1 MKKKKI
7 IELQKMA
14 LESSTSENILLQKY
28 VEKLLS
34 DKEDLQAV
42 IVSIEEKNKQEKE
55 TESEKDLK
63 IENLKSII
71 EDCKIELEERRKTI
85 EQQKQIM
92 ENKTLLID
100 KLDKQLTK
108 LVYQTVTDQKHI
120 ELLKHE
126 LKYYKDKEFKDNCI
140 KL

>member
-34 DKEDLQAV
+34 DKENLQAV

-63 IENLKSII
+63 IKNLKSII
-71 EDCKIELEERRKTI
+71 EDCKIELEERRKI
-85 EQQKQIM
+85 IQQQKQTI
-92 ENKTLLID
+92 ENKDLHID